1 MFIRVRGKVVFEIP
15 ALIGS
20 SLCSPYPHWPSFGMY
35 NSQGYTMEGVILTLL
50 IRLLA
55 CAPGTDS
62 GLGHCIT
69 ALSSHHELSFEFQ
82 GRSNKNS
89 KSVLKKSPKM
99 GKNILLKNLIR
110 NFSFISELPRDSDI
124 IKT

>member
-1 MFIRVRGKVVFEIP
+1 MFIRVCGKVVFDISV
-15 ALIGS
+15 LIKS

-35 NSQGYTMEGVILTLL
+35 ISQGYTMKGVILSLF

-55 CAPGTDS
+55 CALGTDS

-69 ALSSHHELSFEFQ
+69 VLSSHHELSFEFQ

-89 KSVLKKSPKM
+89 KLKKSPKM
-99 GKNILLKNLIR
+99 GKNILSKNLIR
-110 NFSFISELPRDSDI
+110 NFPFISELPRDSDF